1 MNSKEVS
8 WNLLQHYF
16 LSHNVGL
23 TQLCCLTQ
31 LQEGWKIQT
40 LAGQLCVLLKFNVFS
55 YYKDGKNV
63 TERQLVT
70 VATLIILPY
79 FLEVLVYQL
88 EVVGTTFFH
97 VFQLV
102 CIVKESINVLFFFF
116 QHRTHMFYVKCEALK
131 MNVYHKQKEPK
142 EMW

>member
-1 MNSKEVS
+1 MNLKEVS

-23 TQLCCLTQ
+23 TQSCCLTQ

-40 LAGQLCVLLKFNVFS
+40 LAGQLCVLLKFNVFA

-63 TERQLVT
+63 TERQLVI

-79 FLEVLVYQL
+79 FLEILVYQL
-88 EVVGTTFFH
+88 EVVGTTFFQF
-97 VFQLV
+97 FQLV
-102 CIVKESINVLFFFF
+102 CIGKESTNILFYFLA
-116 QHRTHMFYVKCEALK
+116 QNSHVKCEALK
-131 MNVYHKQKEPK
+131 NECISQARGA
-142 EMW
+142 